1 MGTVLGRHICGS
13 DRLWVCGPSPKIS
26 FQFTLSTEQNVQ
38 IPGGGGAGVPAVP
51 RTVDFS
57 VIIITARCYA

>member
-1 MGTVLGRHICGS
+1 
-13 DRLWVCGPSPKIS
+13 
-26 FQFTLSTEQNVQ
+26 
-38 IPGGGGAGVPAVP
+38 VPAVP